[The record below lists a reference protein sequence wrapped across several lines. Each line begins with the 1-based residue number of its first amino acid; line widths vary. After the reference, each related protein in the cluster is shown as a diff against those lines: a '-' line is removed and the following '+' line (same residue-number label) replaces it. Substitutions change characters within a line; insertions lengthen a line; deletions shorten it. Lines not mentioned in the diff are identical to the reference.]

1 MGLKLICGMSGT
13 GKSEYIYNKI
23 KQNPSKKTYII
34 TPEQF
39 SFSAEKRLVNN
50 IENGA
55 VLNSEVITFNR
66 MAHRIFLEVS
76 GAADVMLDISGRAM
90 LIYSLLLDK
99 KKELKFL
106 SNSNE
111 NTELVCN
118 TFTEF
123 KKHNI
128 NTEKLEN
135 IIEKTDN
142 TYLKYKLQDMYLLYK
157 SFENQ
162 IKEKFIDSEDCLT
175 LVAEKIEKSE
185 MFENSDI
192 YIDEFAGFTKQ
203 EYKIIEK
210 LLKKAENVYITICTD
225 ENIRTSNKETDI
237 FYQNKQTINK
247 LIEISGEPEEIIY
260 LDKYYKFKTDELKYL
275 SENFTNVSSIK
286 YKEKVEN
293 IQIFLEINPYSEI
306 EKIAKEIVSLVRDKN
321 YRYNEISIITKN
333 IDNYSSIIKAV
344 FNKYEIP
351 VFIDEKKDMSQN
363 IVIKYILALLDIY
376 SRNWSYESMFN
387 YIKSD
392 FLDIDKNDIFKLE
405 NYCLKY
411 GIKGK
416 KWYLNDWN
424 FKDEQDEK
432 LNELRRKIVNPL
444 LEFKE
449 SVDNSKNYEEITKKL
464 YEFLLTNNINEKI
477 ETKVKKLESNGNIDL
492 ANELMQTF
500 NIIVSVLDEIVLVL
514 GKENTNFEKYRDIF
528 KIGLQNKS
536 LGAIPATIDEVVVGD
551 IDRSR
556 SSKVKVTFIIG
567 LNDGIFGSN
576 IKQEGFFND
585 KDRENLKTMGMEI
598 AKTTLERLYEEQ
610 FNMYK
615 AFTTP
620 EEKLIL
626 TYCQS
631 DKAGGALRP
640 SIYITRFKNI
650 FLQINEK
657 SDIINTSQDITNAN
671 ATFDELLLKIQSKQI
686 DKTWEEV
693 YNWYNQNNLWKEKLQ
708 KAIQG
713 LDYTNMPQNLN
724 GKSIKKLY
732 GNVLKTSVS
741 KLEQYRKCPF
751 SFHLKYGLKLKEES
765 NFKIQAIDTGS
776 FMHEIIDEFFKRITK
791 NDISVNNLKENE
803 LKEIVNEIIE
813 EKLELNKNYIFTST
827 SKFIS
832 LTNKLKKV
840 IQESIKYIVYQ
851 LQKSEFKIKRTEA
864 EFKENKEYPPIK
876 FSLENGQEVEIT
888 GKIDRIDLGIN
899 EGKKY
904 LKIIDYKSS
913 IRNIDLNEVKAR
925 FTIGINNIFRWNNK
939 RRRCKTSRS
948 LLF

>member
-1 MGLKLICGMSGT
+1 
-13 GKSEYIYNKI
+13 
-23 KQNPSKKTYII
+23 
-34 TPEQF
+34 
-39 SFSAEKRLVNN
+39 
-50 IENGA
+50 
-55 VLNSEVITFNR
+55 
-66 MAHRIFLEVS
+66 
-76 GAADVMLDISGRAM
+76 
-90 LIYSLLLDK
+90 
-99 KKELKFL
+99 
-106 SNSNE
+106 
-111 NTELVCN
+111 
-118 TFTEF
+118 
-123 KKHNI
+123 
-128 NTEKLEN
+128 
-135 IIEKTDN
+135 
-142 TYLKYKLQDMYLLYK
+142 
-157 SFENQ
+157 
-162 IKEKFIDSEDCLT
+162 
-175 LVAEKIEKSE
+175 
-185 MFENSDI
+185 
-192 YIDEFAGFTKQ
+192 
-203 EYKIIEK
+203 
-210 LLKKAENVYITICTD
+210 
-225 ENIRTSNKETDI
+225 
-237 FYQNKQTINK
+237 
-247 LIEISGEPEEIIY
+247 
-260 LDKYYKFKTDELKYL
+260 
-275 SENFTNVSSIK
+275 
-286 YKEKVEN
+286 
-293 IQIFLEINPYSEI
+293 
-306 EKIAKEIVSLVRDKN
+306 
-321 YRYNEISIITKN
+321 
-333 IDNYSSIIKAV
+333 
-344 FNKYEIP
+344 
-351 VFIDEKKDMSQN
+351 
-363 IVIKYILALLDIY
+363 
-376 SRNWSYESMFN
+376 
-387 YIKSD
+387 
-392 FLDIDKNDIFKLE
+392 
-405 NYCLKY
+405 
-411 GIKGK
+411 
-416 KWYLNDWN
+416 
-424 FKDEQDEK
+424 
-432 LNELRRKIVNPL
+432 
-444 LEFKE
+444 
-449 SVDNSKNYEEITKKL
+449 
-464 YEFLLTNNINEKI
+464 
-477 ETKVKKLESNGNIDL
+477 
-492 ANELMQTF
+492 MQTF

-741 KLEQYRKCPF
+741 RLEQYRKCPF

-776 FMHEIIDEFFKRITK
+776 FMHEVIDEFFKRITK

-925 FTIGINNIFRWNNK
+925 FTIAITNIFRCNNK
-939 RRRCKTSRS
+939 SRRCNTSRS
-948 LLF
+948 FLF